1 MLASLVVKF
10 TICLVLTLPWM
21 PRSDSSVLA
30 LIMSSKGIYDLGV
43 YTIHRDSMVIYP
55 ALFPSATYLYSVC
68 MIYMG
73 GSDDHEA
80 LCLAARMAK
89 DSNLHLTVLHLN
101 YRQDEDA
108 STNRRNRLSTNE
120 RLFDEIV
127 LKEALKEISEF
138 PNVQY
143 IERPVEDGPQTAL
156 AIRTIVNERR
166 NGLES
171 PQTSGLGE
179 WSEFPELGIIG
190 DLLASQDLETKASVL
205 VVQQQKQFKK

>member
-1 MLASLVVKF
+1 
-10 TICLVLTLPWM
+10 
-21 PRSDSSVLA
+21 
-30 LIMSSKGIYDLGV
+30 
-43 YTIHRDSMVIYP
+43 
-55 ALFPSATYLYSVC
+55 

-101 YRQDEDA
+101 YRQDED
-108 STNRRNRLSTNE
+108 E

-156 AIRTIVNERR
+156 AIRTIVNDYDMFVVGRR

>member
-1 MLASLVVKF
+1 
-10 TICLVLTLPWM
+10 
-21 PRSDSSVLA
+21 
-30 LIMSSKGIYDLGV
+30 
-43 YTIHRDSMVIYP
+43 
-55 ALFPSATYLYSVC
+55 

-89 DSNLHLTVLHLN
+89 DSNLHLTVLHLK
-101 YRQDEDA
+101 
-108 STNRRNRLSTNE
+108 RNRLSTNE

-156 AIRTIVNERR
+156 AIRTIVNDYDMFVVGRR